1 MLLVGIENIDYQNKQ
16 GKRIVGTKLHMTYPK
31 DNCVGD
37 CVFSEFVGN
46 GVSAD
51 VEIGDEIQ
59 LLYNKFGKVIEVSK
73 VSL

>member
-1 MLLVGIENIDYQNKQ
+1 MNLVGIECIDYQNKE

-31 DNCVGD
+31 DNTIGD
-37 CVFSEFVGN
+37 CVFSEFVGS

-59 LLYNKFGKVIEVSK
+59 LLYNKFGKVIEVCK
-73 VSL
+73 VSR